1 VRRWHERFGQIIY
14 EGYGL
19 TETSPFATYNHDS
32 QYREESVGTPVDQVQ
47 IKIVNEKYQALP
59 AGELGEIAIK
69 GPNIMNGY
77 FNRPE
82 ETARAIRDGWFL
94 TGDIGRLDEAG
105 YLYLVDRVKDMVN
118 VSGFKVWPREVEE
131 VLSRHAELSE
141 AAVIGVPD
149 PVSGEAVKAFVVM
162 KEGARLTEKDLIEF
176 CRSRMAVYKAPRYI
190 EFIDALPRN
199 PTGKVLKRELRLRE
213 SERKRV
219 A

>member
-1 VRRWHERFGQIIY
+1 
-14 EGYGL
+14 
-19 TETSPFATYNHDS
+19 
-32 QYREESVGTPVDQVQ
+32 
-47 IKIVNEKYQALP
+47 LP

-69 GPNIMNGY
+69 GPNIMKGY

-82 ETARAIRDGWFL
+82 ETARAVRDGWFF
-94 TGDIGRLDEAG
+94 TGDIRRVDEAG
-105 YLYLVDRVKDMVN
+105 YLFLVDRVKDMVN

-131 VLSRHAELSE
+131 VLSKHVGLTEC
-141 AAVIGVPD
+141 AVIGMPD
-149 PVSGEAVKAFVVM
+149 PASGEAVKAFVVM
-162 KEGARLTEKDLIEF
+162 KEDARLTEEDLIEF

-213 SERKRV
+213 LERRQV